1 MTVQAVH
8 NGPVLPLQTNQVI
21 NELTLLTV
29 TNAATDND
37 IPSLPLTYSLTVTN
51 LGNNSAV
58 TNASISTNGVIT
70 WTPQQTQSP
79 GTNVFTTV
87 VSDGSLSATNNF
99 TVTVTGGE

>member
-1 MTVQAVH
+1 MILINPQLTATNSFTVTVQAVH
-8 NGPVLPLQTNQVI
+8 NGPVLPVQTNQVV

-70 WTPQQTQSP
+70 WTPRPDAESGHEP
-79 GTNVFTTV
+79 VH
-87 VSDGSLSATNNF
+87 DG
-99 TVTVTGGE
+99 GK